1 MSLRQAHFILDA
13 NVALAAIHVHPMS
26 EPAYAVLALL
36 ADDFHVAHVPDLF
49 FAEVSN
55 ALVQLIR
62 HPQTKLDKTIGLN
75 RLNDLRQL
83 PLNIT
88 ACKQLSQSAT
98 EIACAHRISAYD
110 AMYVALSELVGAPLV
125 TGDKKLV
132 NSLAGTRYNIVW
144 VEDAVSF

>member
-1 MSLRQAHFILDA
+1 MSLLQAHFVLDA

-26 EPAYAVLALL
+26 EAANAVLALL
-36 ADDFHVAHVPDLF
+36 ADDLHVAHVPDLF

-55 ALVQLIR
+55 ALVLLIR
-62 HPQTKLDKTIGLN
+62 HPQTKLDQTVALN

-83 PLNIT
+83 PLSIT
-88 ACKQLSQSAT
+88 ECKALSHSAT

-110 AMYVALSELVGAPLV
+110 AMYVALSERMSAPLV

-132 NSLAGTRYNIVW
+132 NSLAGARYNIVW
-144 VEDAVSF
+144 IEDAV